1 METTASV
8 VVMVPE
14 GSKEYANGA
23 PMFKYGNKTELVEVG
38 LGGGDGDGG
47 NDQLSKTG
55 SSDTSG
61 ETDANK
67 SKIRIQVSKTKKPLF
82 FYINLAK
89 KYIKQCYEVELSAL
103 GMAIPTVITIS
114 EILKRNGVAV
124 QKTIPTVITISE
136 ILKRNGVAVQK
147 NISISTVSVG
157 ANEDKKGRM
166 VLKAQIAIVLGI
178 AGKLEESSVTLS
190 SD

>member
-1 METTASV
+1 MEKTGSV

-14 GSKEYANGA
+14 GSKEYANAA
-23 PMFKYGNKTELVEVG
+23 PMIECGNKTELVEVG
-38 LGGGDGDGG
+38 LGDGDGG

-55 SSDTSG
+55 SSDTSE

-114 EILKRNGVAV
+114 EILKR
-124 QKTIPTVITISE
+124 S
-136 ILKRNGVAVQK
+136 GVAVQK
-147 NISISTVSVG
+147 NVSISTVCVG
-157 ANEDKKGRM
+157 AKEDKKGRM
-166 VLKAQIAIVLGI
+166 VLKAQIEIVLGV
-178 AGKLEESSVTLS
+178 ADKLEESSVTLS